1 MIIIA
6 LFLIPTI
13 FCLKPALE
21 NILYICVTET
31 LDRYMQHLEN
41 VNRDHLELRLE
52 NPHTD
57 YNRKVSYLRTQC
69 HRLQLLMN
77 PGKYFVRVAPQ
88 SSAILSPPSP
98 ISFSLLLWEDNSS
111 QGKKEKWMTEE
122 QETGKR
128 DVYQNK
134 HGCCVCV
141 CVCVCVYVCTFM
153 KTNMDISIDCGTFS
167 NKIVCLWKKP
177 AWAPAR

>member
-1 MIIIA
+1 MIPSIVY
-6 LFLIPTI
+6 
-13 FCLKPALE
+13 LKPALE

-41 VNRDHLELRLE
+41 VNRDHLELRSE
-52 NPHTD
+52 NPHSD
-57 YNRKVSYLRTQC
+57 YIRKRSYWRTQH

-88 SSAILSPPSP
+88 SSDILSLPSP
-98 ISFSLLLWEDNSS
+98 ISFSILLWEDNSS
-111 QGKKEKWMTEE
+111 QGKKEKWMTGE
-122 QETGKR
+122 QEKGKC

-134 HGCCVCV
+134 QGCCMCV
-141 CVCVCVYVCTFM
+141 CMFM

-167 NKIVCLWKKP
+167 NKILCL
-177 AWAPAR
+177 

>member
-1 MIIIA
+1 MI
-6 LFLIPTI
+6 PSI

-31 LDRYMQHLEN
+31 LDRYTQHLEN

-57 YNRKVSYLRTQC
+57 YNRKVGYWRTQC
-69 HRLQLLMN
+69 HRLQLLTN

-122 QETGKR
+122 QEKGKC

-134 HGCCVCV
+134 HGCCMCV
-141 CVCVCVYVCTFM
+141 CVH
-153 KTNMDISIDCGTFS
+153 
-167 NKIVCLWKKP
+167 LWKLIWIYP
-177 AWAPAR
+177 LTVAHFQMR